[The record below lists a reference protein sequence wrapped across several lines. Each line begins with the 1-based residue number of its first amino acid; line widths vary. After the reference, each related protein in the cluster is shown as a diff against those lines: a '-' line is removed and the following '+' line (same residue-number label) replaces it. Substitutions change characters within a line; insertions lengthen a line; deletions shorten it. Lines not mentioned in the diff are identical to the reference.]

1 MKIYQII
8 VFLIAINFISCEI
21 VIESI
26 EEIFCDSSE
35 LKFKITG
42 SVPEEES
49 PYGSQLT
56 VKLSSPSNT
65 NPSCSYFI
73 LGGGDVGPSSFIEI
87 SCVITSPVNDEMIT
101 VSQVKFDNTEAN
113 ISTMDQETSRFTCGY
128 SSDSGS
134 DSGSGSGSSSGNDSG
149 NDSGSGSGKFIQLSG
164 YLLVFILFLF

>member
-1 MKIYQII
+1 MKIYKII
-8 VFLIAINFISCEI
+8 LFLIAINFISCEI

-73 LGGGDVGPSSFIEI
+73 LGVMLVLHLILKL
-87 SCVITSPVNDEMIT
+87 VV
-101 VSQVKFDNTEAN
+101 
-113 ISTMDQETSRFTCGY
+113 
-128 SSDSGS
+128 
-134 DSGSGSGSSSGNDSG
+134 
-149 NDSGSGSGKFIQLSG
+149 
-164 YLLVFILFLF
+164 LLHLPLMMK